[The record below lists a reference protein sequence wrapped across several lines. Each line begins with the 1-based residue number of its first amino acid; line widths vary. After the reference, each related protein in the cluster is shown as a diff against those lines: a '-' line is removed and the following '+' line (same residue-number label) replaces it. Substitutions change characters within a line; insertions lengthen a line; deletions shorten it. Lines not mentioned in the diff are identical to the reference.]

1 MFNGQFYTPFHC
13 QRNAFFSI
21 SFAPRLV
28 YIKKSNFSNKI
39 FFINLNLERKSNLFR
54 FILLYKCF
62 CLSFELNFRSPTNFN
77 STYRIKCNSL
87 IKINVHNY
95 ISVSLF
101 HFIIIFCEI
110 QTADPIENSKFSN

>member
-1 MFNGQFYTPFHC
+1 MVNFIRLFIVNGMH
-13 QRNAFFSI
+13 FFRYHSL
-21 SFAPRLV
+21 PGWCTL
-28 YIKKSNFSNKI
+28 KKSNFSNKI